1 MAETVDPETPDDGDY
16 AQFEVDDCDA
26 SSEST
31 INDPDSSSSDTES
44 DEDDTLQ
51 LHEVWQL
58 SLQRGMADGMVAVS
72 DPASVTVTDPETGF
86 AAAEAAEE
94 QELRP
99 VPPRALERL
108 QTSLAGPWSTSNR
121 GVRLWTCAGA
131 YHGFVAAYL
140 VIKLIDQIYDP
151 DMWLLQLMCLPVWGG
166 IGVIA
171 GECTTMLGRALLD
184 VGGDTKEQLLA
195 PGDKPAGR
203 TNFKFM
209 ISLLHSQVSN
219 PVAAEV
225 ERKVLI
231 ARTLAWGWMIIVAL
245 CYLNMLMVFSS
256 TPTTDMLPFRGI
268 GWPEKVLCWIGVAC
282 CWPCALLITGWLLF
296 INVPCLVVSDRIRR
310 DARRVGSLSETRTGG
325 TLQRVDWDSVTLAL
339 QTAHED
345 TVRLGAILRPPLQ
358 MLLAIPMLAG
368 SWWLALGCTPQ
379 SGVDP
384 RSPVIGVLV
393 PNQVFILGAL
403 LLIVLGLWPLY
414 APAAITTACDELV
427 EAIRKLPQAE
437 GCEPLESGHAA
448 TDESGSPTS
457 KGEGVVDVEQGAAAA
472 AAAAAAAGSDAAAGI
487 QRLLQFAA
495 ELNQGQGLG
504 FMLRGK
510 RIGTAF
516 VTRTLRLAFGY
527 TVALVAVLLLCQR
540 LL

>member
-1 MAETVDPETPDDGDY
+1 
-16 AQFEVDDCDA
+16 
-26 SSEST
+26 
-31 INDPDSSSSDTES
+31 
-44 DEDDTLQ
+44 
-51 LHEVWQL
+51 
-58 SLQRGMADGMVAVS
+58 VAVS

-282 CWPCALLITGWLLF
+282 CWPCALLITGWLLYVLTQSKLTDTLSLKDW
-296 INVPCLVVSDRIRR
+296 VP
-310 DARRVGSLSETRTGG
+310 
-325 TLQRVDWDSVTLAL
+325 VT
-339 QTAHED
+339 
-345 TVRLGAILRPPLQ
+345 
-358 MLLAIPMLAG
+358 
-368 SWWLALGCTPQ
+368 
-379 SGVDP
+379 
-384 RSPVIGVLV
+384 
-393 PNQVFILGAL
+393 
-403 LLIVLGLWPLY
+403 
-414 APAAITTACDELV
+414 
-427 EAIRKLPQAE
+427 
-437 GCEPLESGHAA
+437 GHAPNHFA
-448 TDESGSPTS
+448 RPDTNRTCRLRHLVTARIEVTGTTGKGSRQT
-457 KGEGVVDVEQGAAAA
+457 
-472 AAAAAAAGSDAAAGI
+472 
-487 QRLLQFAA
+487 
-495 ELNQGQGLG
+495 LG
-504 FMLRGK
+504 PGFS
-510 RIGTAF
+510 
-516 VTRTLRLAFGY
+516 
-527 TVALVAVLLLCQR
+527 
-540 LL
+540 